1 MFSEDFIDS
10 RAPLILKIAGGQE
23 RERLD
28 RYLTHA
34 LPQISRHK
42 VQELLEAGLITIND
56 RIPKK
61 SHKVAPGETIAIY
74 FRDQTP
80 QEVRPEAIPLDIA
93 YEDEHLLVVNKP
105 AGMVVHPAHG
115 HFEGTLVNALL
126 HHLGRDD
133 AGPTIRPGIVHR
145 LDKGT
150 SGLLVVAK
158 NEIVHRQLTEQFSR
172 RTVEREYDAI
182 VWGRFKENEG
192 VIEAP
197 LGRHPGDRKRF
208 SVVRGGKSALT
219 RYVVRETF
227 NLCSLLALRLGT
239 GRTHQIR
246 VHLSHI
252 HHPVFGDPDY
262 GGRTKRLGG
271 LPGERRQLM
280 ERLLE
285 ILDHP
290 ALHARTLGFVHPA
303 LGRVVTFEA
312 ELPKDFRKVLEMLR
326 SRGDNELD
334 NLRN

>member
-1 MFSEDFIDS
+1 MIADDSIDE
-10 RAPLILKIAGGQE
+10 RKPLVLKITEGQE
-23 RERLD
+23 RVRLD
-28 RYLTHA
+28 KYLVQA

-42 VQELLEAGLITIND
+42 VHELLEAGLVTVND
-56 RIPKK
+56 RVPKK
-61 SHKVAPGETIAIY
+61 SHKISPGETIAVY
-74 FRDQTP
+74 FRDQKP
-80 QEVRPEAIPLDIA
+80 QEVRPEAIPLDIR

-126 HHLGRDD
+126 HHFGRED

-158 NEIVHRQLTEQFSR
+158 NDIVHRHLTEQFSE
-172 RTVEREYDAI
+172 RTVKREYDAL

-192 VIEAP
+192 TIEAT

-208 SVVRGGKSALT
+208 SVVRGGKRAVT
-219 RYVVRETF
+219 HYVVRETF
-227 NLCSLLALRLGT
+227 DLLSLLALRLGT

-252 HHPVFGDPDY
+252 YHPVFGDPDY

-271 LPGERRQLM
+271 LPGTRRQFM
-280 ERLLE
+280 ERLLS
-285 ILDHP
+285 LLAHP
-290 ALHARTLGFVHPA
+290 ALHARSLGFVHPV
-303 LGRVVTFEA
+303 LRKDMSFEA
-312 ELPKDFRKVLEMLR
+312 EMPEDLGNALRMLR
-326 SRGDNELD
+326 EESENWA
-334 NLRN
+334 